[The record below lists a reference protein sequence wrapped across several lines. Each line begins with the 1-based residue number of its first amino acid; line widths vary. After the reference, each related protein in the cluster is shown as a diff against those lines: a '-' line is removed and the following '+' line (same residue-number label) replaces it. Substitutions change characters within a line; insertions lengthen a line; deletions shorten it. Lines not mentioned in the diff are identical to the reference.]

1 MEDMKRNTSL
11 PWAILLRRKTS
22 TGNSLYHFFGTQPP
36 KSICLFSMLFR
47 YINPLLALGHKRL
60 LNTDD
65 LPAVS
70 SADQAKL
77 GVKLLDE
84 HWRYECS
91 LTALE
96 PSLYRSL

>member
-1 MEDMKRNTSL
+1 MGDPTSEEDKHGKLSV
-11 PWAILLRRKTS
+11 S
-22 TGNSLYHFFGTQPP
+22 FFWYSQLIE
-36 KSICLFSMLFR
+36 SICLFSMLFR